1 LIAVNFIKLIIGC
14 LFIFVGMYLV
24 LLTETVTSFVVPG
37 LGKIVIGTASGVGVG
52 LLTSNV

>member
-1 LIAVNFIKLIIGC
+1 VNFIKLIIGC